1 MREIGQRVTIPS
13 DPTAHLAYYLKCM
26 TSLLGDEL
34 HTNIERLT
42 DYANYRRLDDSDIDA
57 LIVLCIALSPDK
69 LNGKCMFQNDEMCQ
83 SDSNKFFELTAVQST
98 LAVAQEVMV
107 AGRSTTVRKIMT
119 YKMCW
124 IEEHFLQPLNRHSD
138 RVARIARQLRPSPCA
153 TACRCL
159 TALVCCPVVLA
170 GCVLKTACNILL
182 CGALSS
188 NNSDRDSRRPRTIS
202 NPLLS

>member
-1 MREIGQRVTIPS
+1 MGTWRMEKGAAQFLSNYHFITKGCGANKRTPPTMLARQTQLGMREIGQRVTIPS

-124 IEEHFLQPLNRHSD
+124 IEEHFLQPPP
-138 RVARIARQLRPSPCA
+138 ARGWS
-153 TACRCL
+153 TV
-159 TALVCCPVVLA
+159 T
-170 GCVLKTACNILL
+170 
-182 CGALSS
+182 CG
-188 NNSDRDSRRPRTIS
+188 
-202 NPLLS
+202 